1 MGQLYYYTI
10 NRTFTLE
17 HKDGTVTTTVDKT
30 VILDTIN
37 RTVTL
42 EHRRWESYIRTQ

>member
-17 HKDGTVTTTVDKT
+17 HIDGTVTT
-30 VILDTIN
+30 ILDTIN